1 MKKLFSLTA
10 ALLALSL
17 TLTACGKQEQTTTP
31 DDGSSGDAAQT
42 EPYLIGI
49 SQYGEHAS
57 LDNCR
62 IGLLQGLE
70 QAGLVEGVDFE
81 IDYQNAGFD
90 DAIATQIAQ
99 GFSAEDVDLMVGIAT
114 NAAAAVYAAAADKN
128 IHVSFTASPGPDQA
142 KLDSG
147 NVTGTSD
154 KLPVEAQ
161 LDLIRQMQPNAST
174 IGIIY
179 TTSEPNSVSTIAE
192 YQEKAPEY
200 GFTIEIGRAHV

>member
-31 DDGSSGDAAQT
+31 DDDNSGDAAQT

-62 IGLLQGLE
+62 IGFLQGLE

-99 GFSAEDVDLMVGIAT
+99 SFSAEDVDLMVGIAT
-114 NAAAAVYAAAADKN
+114 NSAVACYA
-128 IHVSFTASPGPDQA
+128 V
-142 KLDSG
+142 
-147 NVTGTSD
+147 V
-154 KLPVEAQ
+154 
-161 LDLIRQMQPNAST
+161 
-174 IGIIY
+174 
-179 TTSEPNSVSTIAE
+179 
-192 YQEKAPEY
+192 
-200 GFTIEIGRAHV
+200 